1 VAEHFDLDIAD
12 GVATIALNR
21 QEKLNALTVD
31 TCADLRDALQDL
43 PSEARVVVL
52 TGRGLGFSSGADVEE
67 LIHAVQHFGPTELMD
82 FTRTTGSVVR
92 ALRDCPLPVIA
103 AVNGIAAGMG
113 AALALASDFRVLAQ
127 SATFS
132 FLFTKVGLT
141 GADLGAAY
149 LLPRL
154 IGLARATELLMF
166 GDTVDANRA
175 LQLGLATAVV
185 PDDALLTEATK
196 LAHRLT
202 EGPAFTYSTRKSLL
216 TREQD
221 LDLGAAIELEA
232 TTQALLMA
240 DADHEQLSGP
250 AS

>member
-1 VAEHFDLDIAD
+1 VAEHFDLDTAD
-12 GVATIALNR
+12 GVATITLNR
-21 QEKLNALTVD
+21 QEKLNALTAG
-31 TCADLRDALQDL
+31 TCADLRDALTEL
-43 PSEARVVVL
+43 PGQARVVVL

-67 LIHAVQHFGPTELMD
+67 LIQAIQHFDSAQLMD

-92 ALRDCPLPVIA
+92 ALRECPLPVIA
-103 AVNGIAAGMG
+103 AVNGVAAGMG
-113 AALALASDFRVLAQ
+113 AVLALACDFRVLAQ

-132 FLFTKVGLT
+132 FLFTRIGVT
-141 GADLGAAY
+141 GADLGATY

-166 GDTVDANRA
+166 GDTVDATRA
-175 LQLGLATAVV
+175 HQLGLATAVV
-185 PDDALLTEATK
+185 PDDALLAEATA

-202 EGPAFTYSTRKSLL
+202 EGPAFPYATTKVLL

-221 LDLGAAIELEA
+221 LDLPAALELEA

>member
-12 GVATIALNR
+12 GVATITLNR

-31 TCADLRDALQDL
+31 TCADLRDVVTYL
-43 PSEARVVVL
+43 PGEARVVVL
-52 TGRGLGFSSGADVEE
+52 TGRGLGFSAGADVEE
-67 LIHAVQHFGPTELMD
+67 LIHAIQHLSSTELMT

-92 ALRDCPLPVIA
+92 VLRECPLPVIA

-113 AALALASDFRVLAQ
+113 AALALASDIRVLAQ

-132 FLFTKVGLT
+132 FLFTKVGLA
-141 GADLGAAY
+141 GAGLGATY

-154 IGLARATELLMF
+154 LGLARATELLMF

-175 LQLGLATAVV
+175 HQLGLATAVV
-185 PDDALLTEATK
+185 PDDALPDETTK
-196 LAHRLT
+196 MAHRLT
-202 EGPAFTYSTRKSLL
+202 EGPAFAYSTTKTLL

-250 AS
+250 TS